1 MDSRSAARDGPCWRG
16 KNAQEELR
24 FDVAARGASYNRN
37 QDPRFFGRCAQPSA
51 LRRYLDNVMHAAGR
65 AKMLVDRILGSH

>member
-1 MDSRSAARDGPCWRG
+1 MSRRV
-16 KNAQEELR
+16 AQVTIETR
-24 FDVAARGASYNRN
+24 TRV
-37 QDPRFFGRCAQPSA
+37 FFGRYAQPSA